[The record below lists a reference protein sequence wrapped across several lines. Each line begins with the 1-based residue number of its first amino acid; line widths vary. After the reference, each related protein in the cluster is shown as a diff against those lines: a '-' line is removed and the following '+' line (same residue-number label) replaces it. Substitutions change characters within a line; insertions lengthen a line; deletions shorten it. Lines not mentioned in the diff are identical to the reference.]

1 MIYPIRYNL
10 FHKQSQVIYSI
21 RTATGKTPVWFV
33 WILAVLLLISA
44 GITYR
49 VLASKLEL
57 FVNTPVM
64 LPVPLRMFPSQV
76 GNWSGQDVPI
86 PTNIRRIT
94 GNDDF
99 LNRRYTNTMTG
110 SWADIYVAYTA
121 RPRTMLG
128 HRPEVCYV
136 GGGWIHDSTLRSE
149 FITLSG
155 RPISCLIHRFHWPYA
170 EFQEL
175 VVLSF
180 YIVNG
185 DITTDQ
191 SVFTGVGWRTPN
203 IAGNLARYVAQ
214 VQISSVLENSVR
226 TAATDLAHLI
236 FDFFP
241 DENGIV
247 QATEYR
253 EDTSTILK

>member
-10 FHKQSQVIYSI
+10 LPKQSQVICSI
-21 RTATGKTPVWFV
+21 RTATGKTPVWCV

-49 VLASKLEL
+49 VLASQLEL
-57 FVNTPVM
+57 VVNTPIM
-64 LPVPLRMFPSQV
+64 LPVPLRMFPSKV

-86 PTNIRRIT
+86 PTNILRIT

-99 LNRRYTNTMTG
+99 LNRRYSNALVG
-110 SWADIYVAYTA
+110 SWADIYIAYTA

-128 HRPEVCYV
+128 HRPEVCYI
-136 GGGWIHDSTLRSE
+136 GGGWVHDGTQRSE
-149 FITLSG
+149 VITRSG
-155 RPISCLIHRFHWPYA
+155 RRIPCLIHRFHWPSVDY
-170 EFQEL
+170 QER
-175 VVLSF
+175 VVLNF

-185 DITTDQ
+185 QITTDQ
-191 SVFTGVGWRTPN
+191 SVFTGFGMRTPN
-203 IAGNLARYVAQ
+203 IAGDLARYVAQ

-247 QATEYR
+247 RAMEYR
-253 EDTSTILK
+253 EGTSTILK